1 MNHHH
6 HVTLHKNVIG
16 KQLNLLTFV
25 TMVTYLLTVEV
36 YCLLI
41 SKSFGFHG
49 DGLVFFCPLEFHLN
63 NFMEILE
70 AANIIFVFHRLFFS
84 AKLKNV

>member
-6 HVTLHKNVIG
+6 HVTLHRNVIG

-25 TMVTYLLTVEV
+25 TMATYLLTVDD

-49 DGLVFFCPLEFHLN
+49 DDLVFFL
-63 NFMEILE
+63 
-70 AANIIFVFHRLFFS
+70 S
-84 AKLKNV
+84 A